1 MKDIYIDFWGVRGSV
16 PSPGTETIRYGGNT
30 SCISITVENKI
41 LILDA
46 GTGIRNLGSS
56 MIGRSDLKIFIVI
69 THTHWDH
76 IQGFPF
82 FTPIYQPNRPVYMFP
97 TLHKKNLVLSSLI
110 DQMDGAHFPLT
121 PDQVPSNF
129 NFITEDPL
137 EFLAK
142 NGFHMELVPMNH
154 PGGAF
159 GYKIKF
165 DETVICYFTD
175 NEIDPP
181 YPKSIELNEL
191 TKQCKNADV
200 LIHDAQYTEDDM
212 PFKHGWGH
220 SLISQVTDLGKT
232 ANVKN
237 LVYFHHDPDRTDDE
251 LDTQLEKASKTL
263 HENGSTVKPYFAYE
277 GLKLTL

>member
-16 PSPGTETIRYGGNT
+16 PSPGSETIRYGGNT

-56 MIGRSDLKIFIVI
+56 MIGQSDLKIFIVI

-165 DETVICYFTD
+165 DDTVICYFTD

-191 TKQCKNADV
+191 IKQCKNADV

-251 LDTQLEKASKTL
+251 LDAQLEKVSKNL
-263 HENGSTVKPYFAYE
+263 QENGSSVKPYFAHE

>member
-16 PSPGTETIRYGGNT
+16 PSPGSETIRYGGNT

-56 MIGRSDLKIFIVI
+56 MIEQSDLKIFVII

-82 FTPIYQPNRPVYMFP
+82 FTPIYQPNRLVYMFP

-159 GYKIKF
+159 GYKIKL
-165 DETVICYFTD
+165 DDTVICYFTD

-191 TKQCKNADV
+191 TEQCKNADV

-237 LVYFHHDPDRTDDE
+237 LV
-251 LDTQLEKASKTL
+251 LDKEVINDHKERIEYENTIENNKKPNKSKKSRKFCKTL
-263 HENGSTVKPYFAYE
+263 
-277 GLKLTL
+277 

>member
-1 MKDIYIDFWGVRGSV
+1 MKNIYIDFWGVRGSI
-16 PSPGTETIRYGGNT
+16 PSPGSETIRYGGNT
-30 SCISITVENKI
+30 SCISITADNKI

-46 GTGIRNLGSS
+46 GTGIRNLGNSI
-56 MIGRSDLKIFIVI
+56 IGQSNLKIFVII

-82 FTPIYQPNRPVYMFP
+82 FTPIYQPNRPVHMFP

-110 DQMDGAHFPLT
+110 DQMDGAHFPVT

-129 NFITEDPL
+129 NFITENPL

-142 NGFHMELVPMNH
+142 NGFHLELVPMNH

-165 DETVICYFTD
+165 DDTVICYFTD

-181 YPKSIELNEL
+181 YPKSIEFDVL
-191 TKQCKNADV
+191 KDKCKNVDV

-212 PFKHGWGH
+212 PLKHGWGH
-220 SLISQVTDLGKT
+220 SLISQVTDLGKA

-251 LDTQLEKASKTL
+251 LDVQLEKASKNL
-263 HENGSTVKPYFAYE
+263 QENNSSVKPYFAHE